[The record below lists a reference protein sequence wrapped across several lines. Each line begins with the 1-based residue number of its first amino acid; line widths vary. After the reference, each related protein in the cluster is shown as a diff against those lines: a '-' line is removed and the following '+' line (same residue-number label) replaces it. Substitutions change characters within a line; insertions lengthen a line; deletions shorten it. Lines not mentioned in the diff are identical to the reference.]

1 MHRHVLFVLT
11 VGLLAAIFGPATAK
25 AVTDED
31 VVKAL
36 DKAQAYLIGLQQPDG
51 AWPEQGGGLAGS
63 YGQSEMALF
72 TLAYIGVH
80 PNRDVMT
87 KALDTVLLRP
97 LQHTYAVSMRAMALA
112 ILQKKLASDKRD
124 TMRQAMNAD
133 AVWLETAQGSHGG
146 WDYGSLSG
154 GGGRFD
160 LSNTQMA
167 ILALR
172 ELALAGHE
180 TPILIWQRAQALYFK
195 LQQQDGGW
203 NYGAGGINIGE
214 CPSYGS
220 MTAAGL
226 ASLFITSDNLEPG
239 RGCPCR
245 SGKSTLAGGDL
256 DRRVDS
262 ALGWLEKNFLPDANP
277 RVPDNPGTQWQR
289 FYWLYAVERVSIA
302 SGYKYFGTRNW
313 YKEGAEIL
321 LKIQAANGSWGNL
334 PDTCFAIL
342 FLYKGRAPVLYNKLQ
357 FKGEWNNHRRDIA
370 NLTDYIERTKEQMFH
385 WQIVGLQAPVEEL
398 HDAPIL
404 YITAETVPEFTAEE
418 EQKLRAFTDTGGT
431 ILFEASCGNPVVRAW
446 FKDFV
451 QKVWPEWTLKPI
463 GPEHGSFLDPYAL
476 KQRPEILGLDDGL
489 RTFLFYA
496 MDDISCPWN
505 TRAFTAKEY
514 LFKWG
519 INLYTYATDQS
530 PLRAKLAAREPATSE
545 RYATPIKGGPKNA
558 LRLARLKYDGPWTT
572 AKHYRPFERLTKTL
586 ADKATVTLNV
596 EDEGVAAPDLGDR
609 DVAYLVGAGA
619 QLTLSEAD
627 REALKAYLAKGG
639 FLWVESAGGS
649 NDFDKAVRKLAE
661 DAGWELKPIDKT
673 HPLVT
678 GQFSTAIGYNVSS
691 GVEFRRALRVVRLG
705 RTYAE
710 WMGIYQNG
718 QLVGLYSP
726 FDVMFSL
733 LGYNA
738 YNCRGYKSEDALAVA
753 TNLVLYLTD
762 RSAAATPATPPAATP
777 ATPPAATPAT
787 PPAAAP
793 PTAP

>member
-1 MHRHVLFVLT
+1 MHRHILFVLA
-11 VGLLAAIFGPATAK
+11 VGLLTAVFGPATAN

-36 DKAQAYLIGLQQPDG
+36 DKAQAYLIGMQRPDG
-51 AWPEQGGGLAGS
+51 TWPEDS
-63 YGQSEMALF
+63 TTYGQSEMALF
-72 TLAYIGVH
+72 TLAYLGVH
-80 PNRDVMT
+80 PNRDAMT
-87 KALDTVLLRP
+87 KALDAVMFRP

-112 ILQKKLASDKRD
+112 TLQKKLAGAKRD
-124 TMRQAMNAD
+124 MVRQAMNTD
-133 AVWLETAQGSHGG
+133 AFWLETAQGSHGG

-154 GGGRFD
+154 VGGRFD
-160 LSNTQMA
+160 FSNTQMA

-180 TPILIWQRAQALYFK
+180 TRTIVWQRAQALYFK
-195 LQQQDGGW
+195 RQQKDGGW
-203 NYGAGGINIGE
+203 NYGAGGIAIGA

-245 SGKSTLAGGDL
+245 GGKSTLPGGDL

-262 ALGWLEKNFLPDANP
+262 ALGWLERNFLADGNPKVPPDFLG
-277 RVPDNPGTQWQR
+277 GTQWQR
-289 FYWLYAVERVSIA
+289 FYWLYAVERVGIA
-302 SGYKYFGTRNW
+302 AGYKYFGQHNW
-313 YKEGAEIL
+313 YQEGAEYL
-321 LKIQAANGSWGNL
+321 LRVQAADGSWGIL
-334 PDTCFAIL
+334 PDTCFAML
-342 FLYKGRAPVLYNKLQ
+342 FLHKGRAPVLYNKLQ

-404 YITAETVPEFTAEE
+404 YITAETVPEFTEVE

-431 ILFEASCGNPVVRAW
+431 ILFEASCGNPAVRKW
-446 FKDFV
+446 FQDFAK
-451 QKVWPEWTLKPI
+451 KVWPEWTLKPL
-463 GPEHGSFLDPYAL
+463 GPEHGSFVDPYAL
-476 KQRPEILGLDDGL
+476 KRRPEILGLDDGL
-489 RTFLFYA
+489 RTFVFYA

-505 TRAFTAKEY
+505 TRALASKEY

-530 PLRAKLAAREPATSE
+530 PLRAKLAAREPTPSE
-545 RYATPIKGGPKNA
+545 RYAAPIKAGQKNT

-572 AKHYRPFERLTKTL
+572 ARHYRPFERLAKTL
-586 ADKATVTLNV
+586 ADKAAVTLTV

-609 DVAYLVGAGA
+609 DAAYLVGVGD

-639 FLWVESAGGS
+639 FLWAESAGGS
-649 NDFDKAVRKLAE
+649 LAFDKAVHKLAE
-661 DAGWELKPIDKT
+661 EAGWELKPIDKT

-678 GQFSTAIGYNVSS
+678 GRFSTAVGYNVAT
-691 GVEFRRALRVVRLG
+691 GIEFRRALRVVRLG
-705 RTYAE
+705 RAYAE
-710 WMGIYQNG
+710 LVGIYQDG
-718 QLVGLYSP
+718 QLVGMYSP
-726 FDVMFSL
+726 FDLLFSL
-733 LGYNA
+733 RGYNA
-738 YNCRGYKSEDALAVA
+738 YACRGYKSEDALAVA
-753 TNLVLYLTD
+753 TNLMLYLTG
-762 RSAAATPATPPAATP
+762 RPAVATPAA
-777 ATPPAATPAT
+777 